1 MRWGAERCES
11 RMAEVDKHGGNVPAA
26 PVTFIPPDAVRPGPR
41 PGIALCLSGG
51 GYRAMLFHVGALWR
65 LNEAGLLPRLDRIS
79 SVSGGSIAAAFL
91 GLKWAQLDFDESGV
105 ARAFV
110 DAVVKPLRSQALR
123 TIDVPAILFGFLIP
137 PFITRCVVR
146 SYGRLFKKATLADL
160 PTAPKFVLNA
170 TNVMTGALW
179 RFSRSYMADWRVGK
193 IANPDVPLAVA
204 VAASAAFPP
213 FLSPLSLSLSKYTV
227 EAVQGADLHQPPYT
241 QRALLSDGGVYDNLG
256 LETAWKN
263 CLTVLV
269 SDGGMKMVPQE

>member
-1 MRWGAERCES
+1 MTLPERFDFGAEQSVNMIRP
-11 RMAEVDKHGGNVPAA
+11 VPEPQPPAS
-26 PVTFIPPDAVRPGPR
+26 PVRLIPTDTSNPPR

-137 PFITRCVVR
+137 PF
-146 SYGRLFKKATLADL
+146 
-160 PTAPKFVLNA
+160 
-170 TNVMTGALW
+170 
-179 RFSRSYMADWRVGK
+179 
-193 IANPDVPLAVA
+193 
-204 VAASAAFPP
+204 
-213 FLSPLSLSLSKYTV
+213 
-227 EAVQGADLHQPPYT
+227 
-241 QRALLSDGGVYDNLG
+241 
-256 LETAWKN
+256 
-263 CLTVLV
+263 
-269 SDGGMKMVPQE
+269 